1 MGGKINPKLAAI
13 AGVVVVALIAFGA
26 VGVHRAQLANRLVL
40 TPADQVPKDPTLV
53 RYAHKLAVPTFAR
66 NCARCHGA
74 DMKGNQALG
83 APNLTDK
90 VWLYDAGNVSDIER
104 TILYGIRSGHA
115 KSRNITD
122 MPAVGRLGVLK
133 PAEIYDVVQYVRQI
147 SRQPYDEK
155 AAVRGLALFKDK
167 GNCFDCHAPDGTGN
181 PDYGSTDLTANVWT
195 YGGDYVSLFKS
206 VRDGRHGKMDAFIG
220 KLSYAQI
227 RALAVEIYERSH
239 GPAQVAQNERASAL
253 K

>member
-13 AGVVVVALIAFGA
+13 AGVVLVALIAFGA
-26 VGVHRAQLANRLVL
+26 FGMHRAQLSRRLVAAA
-40 TPADQVPKDPTLV
+40 ADQVPSDPTLV
-53 RYAHKLAVPTFAR
+53 RYAHTVAVPAFAQ

-74 DMKGNQALG
+74 DMKGNPALG

-90 VWLYDAGNVSDIER
+90 VWLYDQGGVSDIER

-115 KSRNITD
+115 KARNITD

-147 SRQPYDEK
+147 SRQPHDDK

-195 YGGDYVSLFKS
+195 YGGDDVTLFKS

-220 KLSYAQI
+220 KLSPTQI

-239 GPAQVAQNERASAL
+239 GPTQVASNPLPAL